1 MSNPEKETSEYT
13 LDKDI
18 KVLLEWYYE
27 TNNLKKEKK
36 EGKIISYNELLSTFQ
51 IFCWRKNFCGT
62 KETKNQLK

>member
-27 TNNLKKEKK
+27 TNYLKKEKK
-36 EGKIISYNELLSTFQ
+36 EEK
-51 IFCWRKNFCGT
+51 KN
-62 KETKNQLK
+62 